1 MTCWV
6 DSSLNQVQYG
16 VYMLGLKQQH
26 TIKKNVSRKNM
37 DAGKIRFTDVFS
49 KNLNKCID
57 YFTNILLNESN
68 YPKYQNYA

>member
-1 MTCWV
+1 
-6 DSSLNQVQYG
+6 
-16 VYMLGLKQQH
+16 MLGRLESESGAIWCLYVGVK
-26 TIKKNVSRKNM
+26 TTTFNKKNVSRKIM